1 MLQPSIIRQI
11 IRWSNIKRQDIDTLK
26 CYICDYENKVNE
38 YKIYKSNDMFNAGEL
53 IRYQCP
59 NCEVIFGDLRF
70 LNLPKD
76 EIEKDYQDVYSYFK
90 EGDTTSDIL
99 TVFDKID
106 ILKNK
111 NLKYLDYACGE
122 WNNAIEKLS
131 QDGYNIKGYDKY
143 VNGKKNILNNLD
155 ETTKFDVIY
164 NNNYAEHLINPLED
178 ISYMLSFLE
187 PNGYLIFIT
196 QCFDYCIEYT
206 HYHTFY
212 FSDKSLQIIADKLNV
227 SFIKS
232 YKFYLSNDNNNY
244 TIVKIFQK
252 K

>member
-26 CYICDYENKVNE
+26 CYICDYENNVNE
-38 YKIYKSNDMFNAGEL
+38 YKIYKAYDNFNAGEL

-59 NCEVIFGDLRF
+59 NCDVIFGDLRF
-70 LNLPKD
+70 LNLSKD
-76 EIEKDYQDVYSYFK
+76 EIEKDYQDVYSYLK
-90 EGDTTSDIL
+90 EGDTTSYIL
-99 TVFDKID
+99 TAFDKID

-143 VNGKKNILNNLD
+143 VTGKKYILNNLD
-155 ETTKFDVIY
+155 KTTKFDVIY

-178 ISYMLSFLE
+178 ISSMLSFLE

-196 QCFDYCIEYT
+196 PCFDYCVEYT

-232 YKFYLSNDNNNY
+232 YKFYLPNDNENY